1 VLILICNQYYVYE
14 CLKNAAALVFV
25 MLRSIS
31 NSYFNQSCFHS
42 RNEDSFAISCHIL
55 LNFIGTGKILYDRTI
70 NSYYCMLM
78 DVSKKSQQKNE

>member
-1 VLILICNQYYVYE
+1 MLILICNQYYVYE

-70 NSYYCMLM
+70 EFLLLHDGC
-78 DVSKKSQQKNE
+78 VKKKPTKK